1 MSLVRPST
9 ETRKRAELLAKLRSV
24 ADELDGWQA
33 TVGTDKAMQ
42 RHWSQVEKIV
52 ADLRP
57 LVHRVQTEIESSD
70 VSASWLQL
78 EAYVL
83 DLHRVWG
90 FFRDKLMLRR
100 LEFEPYLL
108 MADEFTYACYE
119 PARVSAAA
127 AGHSAAARRREP
139 PLVYLSAV
147 ASPFSLSRGGPAG
160 AQAGPNEPA
169 SPAARALID
178 ELPVPVIGVPWFQLR
193 HLPDAMMLGHEVGH
207 LVVSDFVGLD
217 AVEDI
222 VEQAL
227 DDSDPEDLATWRGWA
242 EEAFADVY
250 GTLCGGAGYAAALAD
265 FLLVRGAEE
274 PADPW
279 YPPPS
284 TRMLLTE
291 AVLDAAGCPAE
302 ADRLRNQRIA
312 EGNLPASDKA
322 AKQARA
328 VGEALATSPYAA
340 FGAPLL
346 TVINCRKQ
354 CQTGTQPNDLVSGWD
369 LTTED
374 IRTLLA
380 VTVEAFATDPERF
393 AGTDRERLAGTDVTS
408 RILVRAKKIHQPG
421 KRLSRD
427 QSTTTPT
434 IAEPTITDGDRID
447 TLYGLLTGTANSG

>member
-1 MSLVRPST
+1 MSVVRPDRA
-9 ETRKRAELLAKLRSV
+9 TRKRAELLAKLRSV
-24 ADELDGWQA
+24 ADELDSWQA
-33 TVGTDKAMQ
+33 TVATEKAMQ

-57 LVHRVQTEIESSD
+57 LVCRVETAIRSSNVSAGWFQIESH
-70 VSASWLQL
+70 
-78 EAYVL
+78 VL

-119 PARVSAAA
+119 PARVTAAA
-127 AGHSAAARRREP
+127 AGDSAADRRREP
-139 PLVYLSAV
+139 PLVYLSTA
-147 ASPFSLSRGGPAG
+147 ASPFSISRGGPAG
-160 AQAGPNEPA
+160 EQAGPNKPA

-178 ELPVPVIGVPWFQLR
+178 KLPVPVIGVPWFQLR

-207 LVVSDFVGLD
+207 LVFSHFVGPD
-217 AVEDI
+217 AVESI

-227 DDSDPEDLATWRGWA
+227 VRSGAAKTDDLAAWRGWA

-265 FLLVRGAEE
+265 FLPFHGAES
-274 PADPW
+274 ADVW

-284 TRMLLTE
+284 SRMLLTE
-291 AVLDAAGCPAE
+291 AVLDAAGCTAE
-302 ADRLRNQRIA
+302 ADRLRNQRTE
-312 EGNLPASDKA
+312 EGNLPASDEA

-346 TVINCRKQ
+346 TVIDCRKQ
-354 CQTGTQPNDLVSGWD
+354 CQTGTQPNDLVSGWPP
-369 LTTED
+369 TTDD

-380 VTVEAFATDPERF
+380 VTVEAFATNPEGF
-393 AGTDRERLAGTDVTS
+393 ASTDATS
-408 RILVRAKKIHQPG
+408 RILDRAQKIHKPG
-421 KRLSRD
+421 FRRERAE
-427 QSTTTPT
+427 STAPT
-434 IAEPTITDGDRID
+434 VMDGDRID
-447 TLYGLLTGTANSG
+447 TLYGLLTGTAVSS